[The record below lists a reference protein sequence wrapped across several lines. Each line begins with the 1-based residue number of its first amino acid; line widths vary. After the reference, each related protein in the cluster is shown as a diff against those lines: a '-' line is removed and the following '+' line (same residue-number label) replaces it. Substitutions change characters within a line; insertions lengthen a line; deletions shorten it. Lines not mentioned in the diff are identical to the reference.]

1 MIEEIKLSNKTSIY
15 KTNYNWEYKQ
25 EAFIKRA
32 YEVEKFK
39 LRNNIILYF
48 LFDCLEFKSIN
59 SFALETC
66 KQISNVN
73 PTEWAIKNWVYI
85 SDGVSELALNKAISE
100 GKKEHNWHTHNTTY
114 DNFQQIKTDWTFC
127 FYVQVPDRLN
137 NNEGKIVFR
146 TEDRNLH
153 YFLPKQGDVYLFP
166 GDLDHSTVGILEEK
180 NKARVL
186 IAGNVSLDPLKCF
199 KAKKVI

>member
-1 MIEEIKLSNKTSIY
+1 MIEEIKLSDKTSIY
-15 KTNYNWEYKQ
+15 KTSYNWEYNQ

-48 LFDCLEFKSIN
+48 LFDCLEFRSIN

-73 PTEWAIKNWVYI
+73 PKEWAIKNWVYI
-85 SDGVSELALNKAISE
+85 SDGVSEFTLNKAISE

-146 TEDRNLH
+146 TEDSNLH
-153 YFLPKQGDVYLFP
+153 YFLPKQGEVYLFP

>member
-1 MIEEIKLSNKTSIY
+1 MIEEIKLSDRTSIY
-15 KTNYNWEYKQ
+15 KTTYNWECNQ

-48 LFDCLEFKSIN
+48 LFDCLEFRSIN
-59 SFALETC
+59 SFALEAC

-85 SDGVSELALNKAISE
+85 SEGVSELELNKAISE
-100 GKKEHNWHTHNTTY
+100 GKKEHNWHTHSTTY

-127 FYVQVPDRLN
+127 FYVQVPDGLN
-137 NNEGKIVFR
+137 NNEGKVVFK
-146 TEDRNLH
+146 TDDNNLH